1 MKDYLKH
8 EEIQTYLRIMI
19 LIIASVAMSVDYIN
33 NARLTLQEYRYIMI
47 IPIVMLLITLVNAYI
62 IKHYPRLYQMQRIQL
77 VSLLEVCAVG
87 YIFYLEGALSVYFP
101 ALFLWFIIGYSM
113 RFGIK
118 LGFLVYAEVLI
129 VWILLLE
136 YSLFWRENLELAF
149 GWFVAF
155 LVIPIYFFILLDKLH
170 KHLNSLEENINKSEY
185 KATHDPLTKL
195 ANRFLLDEM
204 LAEAIQEYEK
214 NITQFALIFIDLDD
228 FKAINDVHGHI
239 EGDNV
244 LVEISKRISISD
256 DFVARL
262 GGDEF
267 VIISKYREKK
277 ELYSKLDS
285 LTQSIS
291 STYKDGTIELS
302 ASIGVAHYDTG
313 MTISEL
319 KKRADIAMYKA
330 KAMGK
335 NRYNF
340 Y

>member
-1 MKDYLKH
+1 
-8 EEIQTYLRIMI
+8 
-19 LIIASVAMSVDYIN
+19 
-33 NARLTLQEYRYIMI
+33 
-47 IPIVMLLITLVNAYI
+47 
-62 IKHYPRLYQMQRIQL
+62 
-77 VSLLEVCAVG
+77 
-87 YIFYLEGALSVYFP
+87 
-101 ALFLWFIIGYSM
+101 
-113 RFGIK
+113 
-118 LGFLVYAEVLI
+118 
-129 VWILLLE
+129 
-136 YSLFWRENLELAF
+136 LA
-149 GWFVAF
+149 AF

-195 ANRFLLDEM
+195 ANRFLLDEV
-204 LAEAIQEYEK
+204 LKEVIQEYEK
-214 NITQFALIFIDLDD
+214 NINQFALIFIDLDN
-228 FKAINDVHGHI
+228 FKKINDVHGHI

-244 LVEISKRISISD
+244 LVDIAKRISISD

-267 VIISKYREKK
+267 VIVSKYVEKK

-291 STYKDGTIELS
+291 ATYKDGTIELS
-302 ASIGVAHYDTG
+302 ASIGVAHYAKG
-313 MTISEL
+313 MTIPEL